1 MMDFGIASYGVG
13 FLAGLVSTLSPC
25 VLPILPI
32 ILGSALAAHRW
43 APIALATG
51 LALSYAVIGTALAWA
66 SASLGLETST
76 FRFVGAGVVAT
87 LGLVLVSAPLQRR
100 FATATAGLG
109 NAGNTF
115 VSRLALDG
123 VRGQFVVGLAL
134 GIIWSPCVGPTLGT
148 AIVLASR
155 GSQLGQV
162 ALLMGVFG
170 LGAALPVGTIA
181 YLSRGAM
188 NRARGRLL
196 DLGKQGKTLMG
207 GVMLVVAFLILS
219 GLDRTVEGWLV
230 QASPDWLTAL
240 TTRF

>member
-1 MMDFGIASYGVG
+1 MMDFGIGSYGVG

-25 VLPILPI
+25 VLPLLPV
-32 ILGSALAAHRW
+32 ILGSALAAHRR
-43 APIALATG
+43 APIALAAG
-51 LALSYAVIGTALAWA
+51 LAGSYAVIGTALAWA
-66 SASLGLETST
+66 SASLGLETGT
-76 FRFVGAGVVAT
+76 FRLAGAGVVAA

-100 FATATAGLG
+100 FATATAGIG

-115 VSRLALDG
+115 VSTLTLDG
-123 VRGQFVVGLAL
+123 VKGQFIVGLAL

-148 AIVLASR
+148 AVVLASR
-155 GSQLGQV
+155 GSHLGQV

-170 LGAALPVGTIA
+170 LGAALPLAIIA
-181 YLSRGAM
+181 YLSRGAL
-188 NRARGRLL
+188 NRSRGRLL
-196 DLGKQGKTLMG
+196 ELGKRGKTLMG
-207 GVMLVVAFLILS
+207 GVMLAVALLILS